1 MINPSKRQNPLSS
14 PVERQ
19 NPVNDPQFA
28 NSQGYN
34 SFNMDHVV
42 NQTLRY
48 GEITPLEAIDTVS
61 GDRHVMDVSNM
72 TIANQLDAPLMSEVN
87 IHTDVF
93 AVPYLAMYPHNWAK
107 ILPNPLKGD
116 DIPQTALPAFPLKW
130 YFSCHFGFF
139 DSAQNITVK
148 NVGGVTK
155 TFNWSSFPVE
165 DITDNDIVNYMLNM
179 MVRVFFILSKG
190 QLLDN
195 LGFSFDDRTIEE
207 ESVVTPILGADAFNR
222 YNNVFSAVA
231 SEFFND
237 LFASGITPYRLF
249 DLNNPPYNTLTLDL
263 TPASATIVRRSYDN
277 LSTDLSSKRQWL
289 YDAIQSGYYFEFL
302 PGESSSVGEAFSKLV
317 AYYDY
322 LKAVFTTSMTPPTEV
337 DDQPDLSKVLAYQM
351 CVAEFYT
358 ADGIDDI
365 FSSELYMQNLRAIM
379 FPKNPTSRVST
390 EPVFDWNGVSTEYDY
405 FTIGAVGQA
414 FSNRYA
420 LPARLIHF
428 DANVFV
434 IQNALRYRDFFSSV
448 RTEPLAVGDVS
459 IKVTDNS
466 VSAIDVTTKLL
477 MQRFLNAVNR
487 VKNKLADYMTG
498 IFGVRP
504 TIETPAPL
512 YITHFQQKLGSS
524 FITNVAQDQGAVTT
538 NINHTDSNQSSI
550 DAYFDDSMVLL
561 VLRYVEGVPAYNN
574 STNPSYFL
582 HDRFERFNPMLQHI
596 GDEPLDRRVI
606 TSGGAID
613 STFGYTAR
621 YSAYK
626 FAISRN
632 TGGFVDDLPGYV
644 FSIPES
650 YLSSF
655 DEIQPDFIRERQ
667 FMFDQFFKSLTGISP
682 AQYFHFVTS
691 NTIRWTA
698 LRKMEVLPP
707 TLF

>member
-1 MINPSKRQNPLSS
+1 MINPSKKQNPLSS

-28 NSQGYN
+28 NSQGY
-34 SFNMDHVV
+34 SQFNMDHVV

-48 GEITPLEAIDTVS
+48 GEITPLEAFDTVS
-61 GDRHVMDVSNM
+61 GDRHLFDVSNM

-93 AVPYLAMYPHNWAK
+93 AVPYLAMYPHNWSK

-116 DIPQTALPAFPLKW
+116 DIPQSALPAFPLKW
-130 YFSCHFGFF
+130 YMAAHFSFF
-139 DSAQNITVK
+139 SAN
-148 NVGGVTK
+148 NVVALYNVSGTSK
-155 TFNWSSFPVE
+155 PIDWSSYE
-165 DITDNDIVNYMLNM
+165 KLDTGDNDAANYVLNM
-179 MVRVFFILSKG
+179 MARVFFILSKG

-195 LGFSFDDRTIEE
+195 LGFSFDDRTVDE
-207 ESVVTPILGADAFNR
+207 ESLVVPILGPNP
-222 YNNVFSAVA
+222 YNNYNNAFSAVA
-231 SEFFND
+231 STFFND
-237 LFASGITPYRLF
+237 LLTSSLIPYRLF
-249 DLNNPPYNTLTLDL
+249 DLNNQGSGLRTLDL
-263 TPASATIVRRSYDN
+263 RPSAATVIRRSYN
-277 LSTDLSSKRQWL
+277 RLEDLSAKRQWF

-302 PGESSSVGEAFSKLV
+302 PGDVSSIALAIPKLE
-317 AYYDY
+317 AYYNY
-322 LKAVFTTSMTPPTEV
+322 LKEVFNVGVSAPTSI
-337 DDQPDLSKVLAYQM
+337 DDLPDLSKVLAYQM

-365 FSSELYMQNLRAIM
+365 FSSELYLQNLRAIM
-379 FPKNPTSRVST
+379 FPSFTNNVSSVPT
-390 EPVFDWNGVSTEYDY
+390 FDWNGVSTEYDY
-405 FTIGAVGQA
+405 FTLGAVSKA
-414 FSNRYA
+414 FSNPVA
-420 LPARLIHF
+420 LPSRLIQF

-434 IQNALRYRDFFSSV
+434 QQNALRYRDFFSSA
-448 RTEPLAVGDVS
+448 RTEPLAVGDVTIQVS
-459 IKVTDNS
+459 DNS
-466 VSAIDVTTKLL
+466 VSAVDVTTKLL

-574 STNPSYFL
+574 STNPCYFL

-606 TSGGAID
+606 TTGGVAE

-667 FMFDQFFKSLTGISP
+667 FMFDQFFKSLTGVSP
-682 AQYFHFVTS
+682 AQYFHFITS
-691 NTIRWTA
+691 NTVRWNA
-698 LRKMEVLPP
+698 VRKMEVLPP